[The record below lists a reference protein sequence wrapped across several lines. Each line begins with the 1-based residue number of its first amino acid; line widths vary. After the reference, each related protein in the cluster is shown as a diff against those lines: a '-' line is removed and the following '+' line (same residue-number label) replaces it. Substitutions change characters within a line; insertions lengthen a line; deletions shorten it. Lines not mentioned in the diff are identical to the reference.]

1 MQTPPLQTIAQA
13 AEALSMGATTARAL
27 IEACLERIQDPG
39 GEGTRVFV
47 RVYAEAARASA
58 DAMDALRKVNRHPGA
73 FAGIPI
79 SLKDLFDVAGE
90 TTAAGSK
97 ALHQAK
103 PAVAHAVVV
112 QRLLAAGFVPMGR
125 TNMTEF
131 AFSGIG
137 INPHFGTPKGAW
149 DRGAGVAGKTDLGHV
164 PGGSSSGAGVSV
176 ADGMAFMGLGTD
188 TGGSCRI
195 PAAFNGV
202 VGYKPTA
209 RRVPITGVLPLSPSL
224 DSVGPLARSV
234 QCCATVDAILAA
246 ETPRAVPAMAL
257 RGLRLAVPANFV
269 MDGMDAT
276 TAAAFSRALNRLD
289 NLGVR
294 ITHLAFPQF
303 EAINKANASGGF
315 AAAEAHAWHR
325 ALLADQATVYDQR
338 VRSRIERGRGMTAG
352 DYITLMQDRARI
364 IADFDEAAAPY
375 DAIALPTSPIAPP
388 TIASLTDD
396 ADFNRVNALVLR
408 NCALFNFLDRCS
420 ISLPAHRAGEAPA
433 GLMLV
438 GPTMG
443 DARLFALANA
453 IEPILKE

>member
-1 MQTPPLQTIAQA
+1 MQTIAQA
-13 AEALSMGATTARAL
+13 AADLASGATTARRL
-27 IEACLERIQDPG
+27 VEACLERIDAPE
-39 GEGTRVFV
+39 GEGGRTFV
-47 RVYAEAARASA
+47 TVYREQARASA
-58 DAMDALRKVNRHPGA
+58 DAMDALRRVNRHPGP

-97 ALHQAK
+97 ALAQAK
-103 PAVAHAVVV
+103 PAATHAAVVH
-112 QRLLAAGFVPMGR
+112 RLLGAGFVPMGR

-137 INPHFGTPKGAW
+137 INPHHDTPKGVW
-149 DRGAGVAGKTDLGHV
+149 QREVGHV
-164 PGGSSSGAGVSV
+164 PGGSSSGAGVSA

-195 PAAFNGV
+195 PAAFNGI

-234 QCCATVDAILAA
+234 QCCATADAVLAG
-246 ETPRAVPAMAL
+246 ETPRTLPAMAL
-257 RGLRLAVPANFV
+257 RGLRLAVPGNIV

-276 TAAAFSRALNRLD
+276 TTEAFGRALNRLD

-294 ITHLAFPQF
+294 ITHLSFPQLD
-303 EAINKANASGGF
+303 AINEANRTGGF

-325 ALLADQATVYDQR
+325 ALLADQAEVYDPR
-338 VRSRIERGRGMTAG
+338 VRSRIERGQAMSAG
-352 DYITLMQDRARI
+352 DYIRLLQDRARI
-364 IADFDEAAAPY
+364 IAEFDEAAAPY
-375 DAIALPTSPIAPP
+375 DAIALPTVPIGPP
-388 TIASLTDD
+388 TIASLADD
-396 ADFNRVNALVLR
+396 ADFTRVNTLVLR
-408 NCALFNFLDRCS
+408 NCSLFNFLDRCA
-420 ISLPAHRAGEAPA
+420 ITLPCHRADAAPA
-433 GLMLV
+433 GFMLV
-438 GPTMG
+438 GPTLG

-453 IEPILKE
+453 IEPIVKD

>member
-1 MQTPPLQTIAQA
+1 MQTIAQA
-13 AEALSMGATTARAL
+13 ADDLASGATTARKL
-27 IEACLERIQDPG
+27 VEACLERIQDPA
-39 GEGTRVFV
+39 GEGARVFM
-47 RVYAEAARASA
+47 RVYADEARASA
-58 DAMDALRKVNRHPGA
+58 DAMDALRRVNRHPGR

-79 SLKDLFDVAGE
+79 SIKDLFDVAGE
-90 TTAAGSK
+90 ITSAGSK
-97 ALHQAK
+97 ALHAAK
-103 PAVAHAVVV
+103 PAAAHATVV

-131 AFSGIG
+131 AFSGMG
-137 INPHFGTPKGAW
+137 INPHHGTPKGAW
-149 DRGAGVAGKTDLGHV
+149 DRATGHV

-246 ETPRAVPAMAL
+246 ETPRTLPPMAL
-257 RGLRLAVPANFV
+257 RGLRLAIPANFV

-276 TAAAFSRALNRLD
+276 TTEAFSRALNRLD

-294 ITHLAFPQF
+294 VTHLAFPQF
-303 EAINKANASGGF
+303 EAIQKANATGGF

-325 ALLADQATVYDQR
+325 DLLADQADAYDQR
-338 VRSRIERGRGMTAG
+338 VRTRIERGRAMSAG

-375 DAIALPTSPIAPP
+375 DAIAMPTSPIAPP
-388 TIASLTDD
+388 SIASLADD
-396 ADFNRVNALVLR
+396 ADFTRVNTLVLR
-408 NCALFNFLDRCS
+408 NCSLFNFLDRCS
-420 ISLPAHRAGEAPA
+420 ISLPAQRSGDAPA

-453 IEPILKE
+453 IEPILKD

>member
-1 MQTPPLQTIAQA
+1 MEPALQTISQA
-13 AEALSMGATTARAL
+13 ADALAAGTTTARKL
-27 IEACLERIQDPG
+27 VEACLDRIDAPD
-39 GEGTRVFV
+39 GEGARVFL
-47 RVYAEAARASA
+47 RVYRDEARASA
-58 DAMDALRKVNRHPGA
+58 DAMDALRKANRHPSPY
-73 FAGIPI
+73 AGIPI
-79 SLKDLFDVAGE
+79 SLKDLFDVQGE

-97 ALHQAK
+97 VLAQAR
-103 PAVAHAVVV
+103 PATAHATVV
-112 QRLLAAGFVPMGR
+112 QRLLAAGLVPMGR

-137 INPHFGTPKGAW
+137 INPHHGTPKSVYERA
-149 DRGAGVAGKTDLGHV
+149 TGHV

-234 QCCATVDAILAA
+234 QCCATIDAILAN
-246 ETPRAVPAMAL
+246 ETPNTIPHMAL
-257 RGLRLAVPANFV
+257 RGLRLAVPATMV
-269 MDGMDAT
+269 MDDMDAT
-276 TAAAFSRALNRLD
+276 TTEAFSRALNRLD

-294 ITHLAFPQF
+294 ITHLSFPQF
-303 EAINKANASGGF
+303 AEITQANKSGGF
-315 AAAEAHAWHR
+315 SAAEALAWHR
-325 ALLADQATVYDQR
+325 ALLADHAEVYDQR
-338 VRSRIERGRGMTAG
+338 VRTRIERGHAMTAG
-352 DYITLMQDRARI
+352 DYITLLADRARI
-364 IADFDEAAAPY
+364 IADFNEAAAPY

-388 TIASLTDD
+388 TIASLADD
-396 ADFNRVNALVLR
+396 ADFTRANALVLR
-408 NCALFNFLDRCS
+408 NCSLFNFLDRCS
-420 ISLPAHRAGEAPA
+420 ISIPAHRPGEAPA

-443 DARLFALANA
+443 DARLFALAQA

>member
-1 MQTPPLQTIAQA
+1 MQTIAQA
-13 AEALSMGATTARAL
+13 ADDLASGATTARKL
-27 IEACLERIQDPG
+27 VEACLERIQDPA
-39 GEGTRVFV
+39 GEGVRVFV
-47 RVYAEAARASA
+47 RVYADEARASA
-58 DAMDALRKVNRHPGA
+58 DAMDGLRRVNRHPGR

-90 TTAAGSK
+90 ITAAGSK

-103 PAVAHAVVV
+103 PAAAHAVVV
-112 QRLLAAGFVPMGR
+112 QRLLGAGFVPMGR

-137 INPHFGTPKGAW
+137 INPHHGTPKGAW
-149 DRGAGVAGKTDLGHV
+149 DRAAFVAGQTELGHV

-234 QCCATVDAILAA
+234 QCCATVDAILAG
-246 ETPRAVPAMAL
+246 ETPRTVPAMAL

-276 TAAAFSRALNRLD
+276 TTEAFSRALNRLD

-303 EAINKANASGGF
+303 EAIVKANASGGF
-315 AAAEAHAWHR
+315 TAAEAHAWHR
-325 ALLADQATVYDQR
+325 DLLAERAEAYDQR
-338 VRSRIERGRGMTAG
+338 VRTRIERGRGMSAG

-364 IADFDEAAAPY
+364 IAEFDEAAAPY

-388 TIASLTDD
+388 TIASLADD
-396 ADFNRVNALVLR
+396 ADFTRANALVLR
-408 NCALFNFLDRCS
+408 NCSLFNFLDRCS
-420 ISLPAHRAGEAPA
+420 ISVPAQGRGAAPA

>member
-1 MQTPPLQTIAQA
+1 MQTIAQA
-13 AEALSMGATTARAL
+13 AADLASGATTARKL
-27 IEACLERIQDPG
+27 VEACLERIDAPD
-39 GEGTRVFV
+39 GEGARTFV
-47 RVYAEAARASA
+47 RVYRDEARASA
-58 DAMDALRKVNRHPGA
+58 EAMDALRQVNRHPSP

-97 ALHQAK
+97 ALAQAR
-103 PAVAHAVVV
+103 PATAHAPVV
-112 QRLLAAGFVPMGR
+112 QRLLAAGFVPTGR

-137 INPHFGTPKGAW
+137 INPHHDTPKGVW
-149 DRGAGVAGKTDLGHV
+149 RREVGHV
-164 PGGSSSGAGVSV
+164 PGGSSSGAGVSA

-195 PAAFNGV
+195 PAAFNGI

-234 QCCATVDAILAA
+234 QCCATVDSVLAG
-246 ETPRAVPAMAL
+246 ETPRTLPAMAL
-257 RGLRLAVPANFV
+257 RGLRLAVPGNVV
-269 MDGMDAT
+269 MEGMDAT
-276 TAAAFSRALNRLD
+276 TTEAFGRALNRLD

-294 ITHLAFPQF
+294 ITHLSFPEF
-303 EAINKANASGGF
+303 AAIDAANRTGGF

-325 ALLADQATVYDQR
+325 ELLADQAEVYDKR
-338 VRSRIERGRGMTAG
+338 VRVRIERGEAMSAG
-352 DYITLMQDRARI
+352 DYIRLLEDRARI
-364 IADFDEAAAPY
+364 VAAFDEAAAPY
-375 DAIALPTSPIAPP
+375 DAIALPTVPIAPP
-388 TIASLTDD
+388 TIASLAED
-396 ADFNRVNALVLR
+396 ADFTRVNALVLR
-408 NCALFNFLDRCS
+408 NCALFNFLDRCA
-420 ISLPAHRAGEAPA
+420 ITLPCHRAGDAPA

-438 GPTMG
+438 GPTLG

-453 IEPILKE
+453 IEPILKD